1 VGLRQEYINLIGKEL
16 IEEFEEESE
25 KFGNRSILMVSSFK
39 KSKGVEV
46 LVGDLK
52 ELFSEFK
59 IKIDF
64 KILIGDKKFY
74 DVVDNLL
81 IGIQNENYNKEN
93 INEYLKFFNE
103 RIITYNYELLSELD
117 KYDMIIVHD
126 LHSFGLISFKKW
138 NKWIW
143 HAHLD
148 LTRPDRDLWGFI
160 TNLSE
165 NYDKVIVSANSYKLN
180 DKWVVLPPGLNP
192 FSLKNKEIEKIDEI
206 LLKNNIPVNK
216 PLVVQ
221 VSRMDRNKDPFAIFE
236 IFEIAMDFGGDFNF
250 VYKTILPEENNLLK
264 DFLKKIERC
273 RYREHFFINCSN
285 DDILI
290 NALQRKAVCVI
301 QESKREGFSLSISE
315 ALWKRT
321 PVISTGVGGIPL
333 QVRDGYN
340 GFLVNTEYKSH
351 YRKIAEAI
359 IYLLENKDKAK
370 EMGINGRNLIKEN
383 YLMILHGLD
392 YIKIINSLVH

>member
-1 VGLRQEYINLIGKEL
+1 MLNEVGLRQEYINLIGKEL

-192 FSLKNKEIEKIDEI
+192 FSLTNKEIAKTF
-206 LLKNNIPVNK
+206 LLIFFNFWFK
-216 PLVVQ
+216 
-221 VSRMDRNKDPFAIFE
+221 IFE
-236 IFEIAMDFGGDFNF
+236 VMA
-250 VYKTILPEENNLLK
+250 P
-264 DFLKKIERC
+264 
-273 RYREHFFINCSN
+273 S
-285 DDILI
+285 
-290 NALQRKAVCVI
+290 
-301 QESKREGFSLSISE
+301 SI
-315 ALWKRT
+315 
-321 PVISTGVGGIPL
+321 G
-333 QVRDGYN
+333 
-340 GFLVNTEYKSH
+340 
-351 YRKIAEAI
+351 
-359 IYLLENKDKAK
+359 
-370 EMGINGRNLIKEN
+370 
-383 YLMILHGLD
+383 
-392 YIKIINSLVH
+392 

>member
-1 VGLRQEYINLIGKEL
+1 
-16 IEEFEEESE
+16 
-25 KFGNRSILMVSSFK
+25 M
-39 KSKGVEV
+39 
-46 LVGDLK
+46 
-52 ELFSEFK
+52 
-59 IKIDF
+59 
-64 KILIGDKKFY
+64 
-74 DVVDNLL
+74 